1 MKIRIQYV
9 CSFNIPDSCAVIL
22 ISALFVLLQV
32 CNASA
37 LNNQC
42 VSCHETFRE
51 VKEITHK
58 PVISGCL
65 TCHVVSKELE
75 HPQQKDSIRL
85 KKDLPGLCYSCHPKG
100 DFQNSNIHEPVL
112 AGRCLSCHDPHHSE
126 YEDLSV
132 QSVPELCFECHDK
145 KKFTKKYEHT
155 VSSKGCLRR
164 CHAVH
169 ASAFPDLLNATVLDI
184 CLTCHASQAS
194 GRHVLSILPGGKI
207 HPVRGMTDPSN
218 PTREISCV
226 SCHDPHSSDYANLAL
241 SGRLCSRCHAS
252 RY

>member
-1 MKIRIQYV
+1 MKKRIQHIRRLS
-9 CSFNIPDSCAVIL
+9 SFGSCAVIL
-22 ISALFVLLQV
+22 ICALFIALSKNTVSALD
-32 CNASA
+32 
-37 LNNQC
+37 NQC
-42 VSCHETFRE
+42 TSCHDQFRE
-51 VKEITHK
+51 LKKITHK
-58 PVISGCL
+58 PMSSGCL
-65 TCHVVSKELE
+65 TCHLVSTDLE

-85 KKDLPGLCYSCHPKG
+85 KKALPALCYSCHSEG

-126 YEDLSV
+126 YEYLSV

-145 KKFTKKYEHT
+145 KKFTRKYEHT

-164 CHAVH
+164 CHSVH
-169 ASAFPDLLNATVLDI
+169 ASAFPDLLNDTVLDI
-184 CLTCHASQAS
+184 CLICHASQAS

-226 SCHDPHSSDYANLAL
+226 SCHDPHSSNYANLAV
-241 SGRLCSRCHAS
+241 SRRLCSRCHAS